1 MTTTVREPGRRVPR
15 LAPALGGRASSERLR
30 ADGVSLGY
38 DEVEVV
44 RDLSLSIPTG
54 RITGVVGPNACGKS
68 TVLQALARLLPAR
81 GGRVVLDGED
91 IHRLPTREVARRL
104 GVLPQTAV
112 APDGITVTDLVARGR
127 YPHQSWFRQWSA
139 GDERAVAGAL
149 AATGIVDLADR
160 PVDSLSGGQRQ
171 RAWIA
176 MALAQETDILLLDE
190 PTTFLDLAHQMEVL
204 DLLESLNESDG
215 RTIVMVLHDLN
226 HAARY
231 AHHLVALRDGQLV
244 AQGEP
249 AEVVTEALVRDV
261 LGLAVRVVPDPV
273 TGTPLVVPLGRDA
286 RAAHRGDAG

>member
-1 MTTTVREPGRRVPR
+1 MPRVV
-15 LAPALGGRASSERLR
+15 PALDGRPSSDRLR
-30 ADGVSLGY
+30 ADGLSLGY
-38 DEVEVV
+38 DDVEVV

-68 TVLQALARLLPAR
+68 TVLRALARLLPVR

-104 GVLPQTAV
+104 GMLPQTAI

-139 GDERAVAGAL
+139 DDERAVAGAL
-149 AATGIVDLADR
+149 VATGIADLADR

-176 MALAQETDILLLDE
+176 MALAQQTDILLLDE

-231 AHHLVALRDGQLV
+231 AHHLVALRGGQVV
-244 AQGEP
+244 AQGDP
-249 AEVVTEALVRDV
+249 AEVVTEKLVRDV

-286 RAAHRGDAG
+286 RAAEPGSAG